1 MVLWVATFSY
11 RLISFFLPWIYFY
24 NWLIYEILFTISVFS
39 SQKSLSLE
47 DTKSQQGNKD
57 ASSCLPTGLVMYL
70 SLLILSLNNSKSHE
84 AAWFQKNS
92 PSSGRGQ
99 QIFRDLLY
107 VIKCFLLNWIQLA
120 WMKTSSQ
127 GLGVWPGHYKQ
138 CEAESRLPNVG
149 VLAYVAPEVWGKG
162 HVCLK
167 ESWGFWKRLQVSFT
181 NFITSTLWC
190 QYQLMPR
197 KHAES
202 TGCQEGAHG
211 DSRPQLGL
219 LPRGRHPQWWIEPAG
234 GVPRESEATGQPLVT
249 ALQRSKGAKVNGII
263 TPNWHS
269 WGISSL
275 ENLCSVLVVTPRWEQ
290 SFVDDTLKKEVAI
303 IENKKSPSPNWLIAL
318 SSILTASV

>member
-1 MVLWVATFSY
+1 
-11 RLISFFLPWIYFY
+11 
-24 NWLIYEILFTISVFS
+24 
-39 SQKSLSLE
+39 
-47 DTKSQQGNKD
+47 
-57 ASSCLPTGLVMYL
+57 MYL
-70 SLLILSLNNSKSHE
+70 SLLILSLNNSKSRE

-167 ESWGFWKRLQVSFT
+167 ESWGFWKRLRVSFT

-263 TPNWHS
+263 IPNWHS

-303 IENKKSPSPNWLIAL
+303 IENNPSPSF
-318 SSILTASV
+318 SSINHHICKSHHLK